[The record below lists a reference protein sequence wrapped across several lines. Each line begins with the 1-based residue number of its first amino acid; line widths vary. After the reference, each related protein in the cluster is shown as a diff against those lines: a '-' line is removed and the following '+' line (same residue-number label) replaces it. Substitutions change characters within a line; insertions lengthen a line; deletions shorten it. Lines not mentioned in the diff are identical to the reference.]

1 MILKVWPS
9 MVLNILQKTVL
20 CFLFHLSLITVSE
33 VNWIEF
39 IILTSHEVKEVQG
52 LSFFWNYIARNW
64 SRIRDPASCLKL
76 WASKNGYMYNLFLF
90 CVLLFVCF
98 MQDPEYL
105 QEFLEDFKIVVS
117 TWAYKQIRAATV
129 DRSVFFFSALTLLLS
144 VLFPCQA
151 WLSLLLGH
159 SYLMRWW
166 DLGCD
171 GGDSPYFRQNLGK
184 NGTTHSEFI
193 KEKICWFMWLCQVL
207 VVACR
212 VSGHYTRSFHAELR
226 PFVVVHGLLSACGSG
241 TQ

>member
-1 MILKVWPS
+1 MTFYGA
-9 MVLNILQKTVL
+9 QHFAKTVL

-33 VNWIEF
+33 VNWMEF

-76 WASKNGYMYNLFLF
+76 WASKNGYIYNLFLF

-129 DRSVFFFSALTLLLS
+129 DRSVFFFSSDPAPFCPVFLSGMAITFVGPLLS
-144 VLFPCQA
+144 NAMVR
-151 WLSLLLGH
+151 S
-159 SYLMRWW
+159 
-166 DLGCD
+166 
-171 GGDSPYFRQNLGK
+171 
-184 NGTTHSEFI
+184 
-193 KEKICWFMWLCQVL
+193 WLCWG
-207 VVACR
+207 R
-212 VSGHYTRSFHAELR
+212 F
-226 PFVVVHGLLSACGSG
+226 PLL
-241 TQ
+241 